1 MMMDSL
7 KVNTGNVSLL
17 DDLDILGSGNGSLV
31 EEFPYWQLAM
41 AVRVIIVVFI
51 LIPLIV
57 FFSGSVLLTF
67 MVNKSLI
74 KPINMVHILLIS
86 ELLILKLVFII
97 VALFVFPDAVRYC
110 VCLEVINDIYF
121 PLSAFNIA
129 FVNVVLTCLSIVQF
143 LIIKGKKRLV
153 GWKVVSLLL
162 SGSTIYSVVWG
173 VAGYII
179 NRIQRI
185 QPICVSVC
193 EGIPETTFS
202 TYTLLLVGLIITVVL
217 PCLVV
222 IFIALLWTCVIFK
235 KSYLGDDNQ
244 LNRRIISLPIIM
256 PLVTIFASI
265 FYFILRE
272 IFENILRQIVREYFA
287 NWVLFTNETLGHI
300 LEGASGFIYPVMLL
314 YFHPQLRSLWYI
326 TLKYVP
332 RKVFGKK
339 MKRNSVHPE
348 GDGMVG
354 QRNMVTDGVGTTT
367 TEKSFTS

>member
-7 KVNTGNVSLL
+7 KVNMGNVSLL
-17 DDLDILGSGNGSLV
+17 DDQILDILGSGNSSLV
-31 EEFPYWQLAM
+31 EEFPYWKLAM

-51 LIPLIV
+51 LIPLII
-57 FFSGSVLLTF
+57 FFSGSVLFTF
-67 MVNKSLI
+67 MVNKSLL

-86 ELLILKLVFII
+86 ELFILKLVIII
-97 VALFVFPDAVRYC
+97 VALFVFPDVVRYC
-110 VCLEVINDIYF
+110 ICPEIINDIYF

-129 FVNVVLTCLSIVQF
+129 FVNVVLACLSIVQF

-162 SGSTIYSVVWG
+162 SGSTVYSMVWG

-235 KSYLGDDNQ
+235 KSYIGDDNQ

-272 IFENILRQIVREYFA
+272 IFENILRQIVQEYFA
-287 NWVLFTNETLGHI
+287 NWVLISNELLGHI

-314 YFHPQLRSLWYI
+314 YFHPQLRSSWYI

-348 GDGMVG
+348 DDGMVG
-354 QRNMVTDGVGTTT
+354 KSTLMNDGV
-367 TEKSFTS
+367 